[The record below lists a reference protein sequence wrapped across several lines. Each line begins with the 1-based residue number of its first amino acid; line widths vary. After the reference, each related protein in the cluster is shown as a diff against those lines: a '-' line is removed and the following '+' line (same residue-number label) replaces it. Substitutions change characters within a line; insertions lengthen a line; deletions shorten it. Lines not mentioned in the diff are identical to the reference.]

1 MSYFSFIYLTVLMLS
16 KQWSSFTC
24 PCWRH
29 RWKHYAL
36 CHIITNLQ
44 AYFLVQ
50 HHCFAE
56 AQKNW
61 AMMPVYLNIP
71 QKTKYRA
78 QRRKFPTLMSPQYI
92 VDMILAN
99 ANKRIFTQNWML
111 YQKIRVPSPPPAG
124 CSWTFSIH
132 KTISHV
138 YTVQQTLAVI

>member
-16 KQWSSFTC
+16 KHWSSFTC

-29 RWKHYAL
+29 RWKRYAL

-44 AYFLVQ
+44 AYSLVQ
-50 HHCFAE
+50 RHCFAE
-56 AQKNW
+56 AQKNRS
-61 AMMPVYLNIP
+61 MMPVYLNIP

-78 QRRKFPTLMSPQYI
+78 QRRKFSTLMSPQYI

-111 YQKIRVPSPPPAG
+111 YQKIRVPSPPPP
-124 CSWTFSIH
+124 WKMRNLFWQQNKTFLSP
-132 KTISHV
+132 
-138 YTVQQTLAVI
+138 